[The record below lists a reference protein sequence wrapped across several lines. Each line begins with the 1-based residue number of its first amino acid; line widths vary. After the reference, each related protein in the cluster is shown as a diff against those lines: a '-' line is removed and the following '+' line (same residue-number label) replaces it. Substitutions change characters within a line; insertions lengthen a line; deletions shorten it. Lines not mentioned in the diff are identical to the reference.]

1 MHGARKR
8 ATAYIGIG
16 AVVHAGTDET
26 DELMATLV
34 NDQRAN

>member
-1 MHGARKR
+1 MRGARTR
-8 ATAYIGIG
+8 TDAYIRIG